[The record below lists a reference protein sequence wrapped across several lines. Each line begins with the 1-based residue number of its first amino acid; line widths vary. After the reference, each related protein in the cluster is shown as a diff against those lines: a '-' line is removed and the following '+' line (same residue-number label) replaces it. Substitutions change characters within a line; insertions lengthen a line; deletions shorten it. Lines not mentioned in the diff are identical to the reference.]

1 MISDATAVLSGSPFF
16 QEFLPRHLD
25 KLLGL
30 GSEIHF
36 AKDQIIFPEGDE
48 SPIFYV
54 IVSGRVALESGNESR
69 SYRIQ
74 ILYPG
79 EELGWS
85 SVLGRKKQFQARALE
100 PVEALAFEVPA
111 LREACASNPYFGAAF
126 FERLL
131 TVVAERLQIT
141 RAQLT
146 AVLAGQSG
154 EAAANRAE

>member
-1 MISDATAVLSGSPFF
+1 MISQAAAGLSGSPFF

-30 GSEIHF
+30 GSEVRF
-36 AKDQIIFPEGDE
+36 AKNEIIFPEGDE
-48 SPIFYV
+48 SPVFYV
-54 IVSGRVALESGNESR
+54 IVSGRVALESGNEEPK
-69 SYRIQ
+69 YRIQ

-146 AVLAGQSG
+146 AVLGGKS
-154 EAAANRAE
+154 EKAAAKTQ

>member
-1 MISDATAVLSGSPFF
+1 MTSDATAVLSGRPFF

-30 GSEIHF
+30 GSEVHF
-36 AKDQIIFPEGDE
+36 SKDQIIFPEGDE
-48 SPIFYV
+48 SAVFYV
-54 IVSGRVALESGNESR
+54 ILSGRVALESGPEGRN
-69 SYRIQ
+69 YRIQ

-85 SVLGRKKQFQARALE
+85 SVLGRKKQFQARAME
-100 PVEALAFEVPA
+100 PVEALAFEAPA
-111 LREACASNPYFGAAF
+111 LREACANNPYFGAAF

-131 TVVAERLQIT
+131 TAVAERLQIT

-146 AVLAGQSG
+146 AVLAGQS
-154 EAAANRAE
+154 AETGAGKP